1 MPWVH
6 IVDMSKISR
15 RAALALSAA
24 AMIKIHPALEARATR
39 RRAIPIVIGHR
50 GCSGERPEHTL
61 ASYSLAMDQGAD
73 YIEPDLVMT
82 KDGILVAR
90 HENEISGTTDVA
102 ARPEFANRKSTKII
116 DGEKFTGWFTE
127 DFTLA
132 ELKTLRARERLP
144 ELRPQNTQ
152 FDGQFEI
159 PTFDE
164 VIALANRES
173 ARLKKRIGI
182 YPETKHPSYHASVGL
197 VMEEELIK
205 HVRRGGYSTRRD
217 PIFIQSFEVGNLKKM
232 RGLTDIRLIQ
242 LISKE
247 GGPADEAAAQTPGSY
262 ANMITPDGL
271 KSIAAYAD
279 GVGVE
284 KRLVIEPDAAAP
296 TALVRDAHA
305 AGLAVHIWTLRR
317 ENIFLPPSL
326 RSSENPG
333 QIGDVAKEIL
343 RFVQAGVDGLFADNV
358 AEAVAALRRQDH
370 APKRRLIS

>member
-1 MPWVH
+1 
-6 IVDMSKISR
+6 
-15 RAALALSAA
+15 
-24 AMIKIHPALEARATR
+24 MIKIHPALEARATR
-39 RRAIPIVIGHR
+39 RRATPIIIGHR
-50 GCSGERPEHTL
+50 GASGERPEHTL
-61 ASYSLAMDQGAD
+61 ASYSLAIDQGAD

-102 ARPEFANRKSTKII
+102 ARPEFAQRKATKII
-116 DGEKFTGWFTE
+116 DGESFTGWFTE

-144 ELRPQNTQ
+144 ELRPQNTK

-182 YPETKHPSYHASVGL
+182 YPETKHPSYHARIGL
-197 VMEEELIK
+197 VMEEELLK

-217 PIFIQSFEVGNLKKM
+217 PIFVQSFEVGNLKKL

-242 LISKE
+242 LMSKD
-247 GGPADEAAAQTPGSY
+247 GGPADADSAQTQNSY
-262 ANMITPDGL
+262 ADMITPAGL
-271 KSIAAYAD
+271 KTIAAYAD
-279 GVGVE
+279 GIGVE
-284 KRLVIEPDAAAP
+284 KRLVLEPDATTP
-296 TALVRDAHA
+296 TSLVRDAHG

-317 ENIFLPPSL
+317 ENVFLPPSL
-326 RSSENPG
+326 RSSENPS
-333 QIGDVAKEIL
+333 QIGDIKQEIQ
-343 RFVQAGVDGLFADNV
+343 RFIQAGIDGLFADNV
-358 AEAVAALRRQDH
+358 AEAVAALHPKDH